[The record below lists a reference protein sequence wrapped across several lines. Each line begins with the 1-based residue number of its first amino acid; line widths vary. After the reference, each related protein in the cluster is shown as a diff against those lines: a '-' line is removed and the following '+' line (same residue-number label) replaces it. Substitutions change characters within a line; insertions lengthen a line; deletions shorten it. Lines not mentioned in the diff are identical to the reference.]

1 MTQHFLVIGAQRSG
15 TTYLRTLLEAHP
27 DVAMNQPERPE
38 PKVFLSAELTGRGLD
53 WYLSTYFAHVTTET
67 VLGEKS
73 TSYIECPEA
82 ADRAAE
88 MLGPDT
94 AVIVLL
100 RDPVERAVSNW
111 RFSSDNGYEQRPL
124 EQALR
129 ENLRASRPWIPG
141 VTSVS
146 PYLYLERGRYATY
159 LPPWTTAFPHGTHV
173 LFLQDLLTD
182 EQTLADVFT
191 HLGVDAGFVPS
202 CWGTPMNRSSEHAP
216 ELDPQLVDEL
226 RVYFAESDEQLTK
239 LVGAPVPWPSRS

>member
-1 MTQHFLVIGAQRSG
+1 VTQHFLVIGAQRSG

-38 PKVFLSAELTGRGLD
+38 PKVFMSAELTGRGLD
-53 WYLSTYFAHVTTET
+53 WYRSTYFAHVTTET
-67 VLGEKS
+67 LLGEKS
-73 TSYIECPEA
+73 TSYIESPEA

-88 MLGPDT
+88 TFGDA

-111 RFSSDNGYEQRPL
+111 RFSSDNGYEERPL
-124 EQALR
+124 EAALR

-159 LPPWTTAFPHGTHV
+159 LPPWTTAFPDGVHV
-173 LFLQDLLTD
+173 MFLQDLLT
-182 EQTLADVFT
+182 EKQTLADVYT

-202 CWGTPMNRSSEHAP
+202 CWGTPINRSSEHAP
-216 ELDPQLVDEL
+216 ELPPQLVDDL
-226 RVYFAESDEQLTK
+226 RAYFAASDEALAK
-239 LVGAPVPWPSRS
+239 LVGAPVPWPSQS